1 MEGLSTLPK
10 SDVFATKR
18 FAFAAAYFIPSPSA
32 LVFSARLLSTIR
44 AKTMLHAVPIGVKTT
59 VQHVSAPVYP
69 VAMLS
74 PQDKSRRPNQRR
86 ENTMM

>member
-18 FAFAAAYFIPSPSA
+18 FAFAAAYLIPSPSA

-69 VAMLS
+69 VAMLFTA
-74 PQDKSRRPNQRR
+74 R
-86 ENTMM
+86 